1 MNRPIKIGSL
11 FAGIGGF
18 ELGLERAIPGAE
30 TVWQVE
36 QNQFCQKILKKHWP
50 NAKIFDDVRTVNKN
64 NLEPVDIICGGFPCQ
79 DISIAGK
86 QKGLDGEKS
95 GLWFEM
101 LRLISE
107 LRPRIAVLE
116 NVAAVTFR
124 GLPDILG
131 GLSEIGYD
139 AEWQII
145 SARQFGAPHLR
156 KRWFC
161 VAYPNGSRLQTQGA
175 EQQTARNFQ
184 FRKLDRQNKPS
195 VSDIRRPI
203 ANADQIAQR
212 KKKTAS
218 AGRSPAIVSAAE
230 SEWGTDNTADAIGK
244 HAQISPERKYTIKQ
258 KFGSKSKDRT
268 IRETYWHKKTMP
280 KPIICRM
287 VNGVP
292 ERVARLK
299 ALGNAIVPQC
309 SEYIGHHILNSG
321 LLDD

>member
-36 QNQFCQKILKKHWP
+36 QNQFCQKILNKHWP

-124 GLPDILG
+124 GLPDILR
-131 GLSEIGYD
+131 GLSEIGYG

-161 VAYPNGSRLQTQGA
+161 VAYPNSARLQTQGA

-184 FRKLDRQNKPS
+184 LRKLDTQNKS
-195 VSDIRRPI
+195 
-203 ANADQIAQR
+203 
-212 KKKTAS
+212 
-218 AGRSPAIVSAAE
+218 RSSNW
-230 SEWGTDNTADAIGK
+230 S
-244 HAQISPERKYTIKQ
+244 
-258 KFGSKSKDRT
+258 
-268 IRETYWHKKTMP
+268 KKTMP

-321 LLDD
+321 LLND